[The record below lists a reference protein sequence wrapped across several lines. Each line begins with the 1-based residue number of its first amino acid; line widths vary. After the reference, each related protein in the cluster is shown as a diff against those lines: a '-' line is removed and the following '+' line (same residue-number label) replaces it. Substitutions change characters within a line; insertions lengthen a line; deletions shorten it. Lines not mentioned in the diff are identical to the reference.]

1 MKIYD
6 CVCYFDEDLILDI
19 RLNILNEYVDK
30 FIILESKETH
40 QGQSKKLNFNI
51 NRFKKFKKKINYFV
65 LDKIEIVPNY
75 KPHKPCSIGH
85 IRDQHQRNYLANC
98 ITDAQTS
105 DWIMI
110 SDIDEIPNPNKIFD
124 FNPKKKFAIFEQR
137 HFNYKLNLINTTRTK
152 WFGTRICVKKFLTS
166 PQELRNEID
175 KTTFFKRIF
184 FGKNQIIKNGGWHF
198 SYIKNAK
205 GIQKK
210 IKAFAHIE
218 ENIKSNTNLDNIKYK
233 IKNNLDI
240 FNRNYKYR
248 KTSLSQLPLY
258 IKKNKKK
265 FSKFII

>member
-19 RLNILNEYVDK
+19 RLNILYEYVDK

-65 LDKIEIVPNY
+65 LDKINIDPNY
-75 KPHKPCSIGH
+75 KPHKPTTIGQ
-85 IRDQHQRNYLANC
+85 IRDQHQRNHLAKC
-98 ITDAQTS
+98 INDAEAS

-124 FNPKKKFAIFEQR
+124 FNPKKKFAIFEQKMFYYK
-137 HFNYKLNLINTTRTK
+137 FNLLNVTRPK

-175 KTTFFKRIF
+175 KTTFFKRVF
-184 FGKNQIIKNGGWHF
+184 FGKNQIITNGGWHF
-198 SYIKNAK
+198 SFIKTAK

-218 ENIKSNTNLDNIKYK
+218 ENTKSNRNLTNIKK
-233 IKNNLDI
+233 KLKNNLDI
-240 FNRNYKYR
+240 FNRNFKYK
-248 KTSLSQLPLY
+248 KTSLNVLPNY
-258 IKKNKKK
+258 IIKNKKK